1 MSLNITRDGYGQVE
15 FQQMSAQRTGQ
26 IFASLP
32 LDEDVNVLQNGEFM
46 YYDKTTGKVSG
57 TSTAITE
64 PYLVYNEEKLYTDFA
79 TRKDFA
85 MIRKGDNYTTE
96 NNVVSDD
103 PVMSKITPTPVVPQN
118 AGYRMIGFAPRLYKV
133 NIGDIYTTNMVKLG
147 AYKIG
152 DKLQPVYNATTK
164 TMQLEV
170 TTSPTAGLITFVVLK
185 ETDMPDGQPAVQIQR
200 VA

>member
-15 FQQMSAQRTGQ
+15 FQQMSAQKTGQ

-32 LDEDVNVLQNGEFM
+32 LDDQVTILQNGEFM
-46 YYDKTTGKVSG
+46 FYDKTIGKVSG
-57 TSTAITE
+57 TSTAIKE

-85 MIRKGDNYTTE
+85 MIRKGNNYSTE

-103 PVMSKITPTPVVPQN
+103 PSIKKPVVPTPVVPQN
-118 AGYRMIGFAPRLYKV
+118 KGYRMIGFAPRLYKV
-133 NIGDIYTTNMVKLG
+133 NIGDIYTTNMVKLDTYTVG
-147 AYKIG
+147 ET
-152 DKLQPVYNATTK
+152 LQPVYNATTK
-164 TMQLEV
+164 TLQLEKG
-170 TTSPTAGLITFVVLK
+170 STAGEMTFVVLK